1 VPERAKNETLR
12 FGGAVASRAFRK
24 DERDGH
30 ETDDVAETQLWPE
43 PGPKL
48 EGECRENAAD
58 IAGAMTFSACLQARA
73 CSQAGAEMLGGS
85 LLPGESWP
93 VFIPRL
99 CLTAETGKKFRC
111 RR

>member
-48 EGECRENAAD
+48 EDECRENTAD
-58 IAGAMTFSACLQARA
+58 IAGAMAFSACFWNVALTCWVVAA
-73 CSQAGAEMLGGS
+73 AGEIVQRM
-85 LLPGESWP
+85 
-93 VFIPRL
+93 
-99 CLTAETGKKFRC
+99 
-111 RR
+111 